1 MDRYCIFFKKEAI
14 ARSFETEEA
23 ADAEQCYFKTIKQEL
38 RRKRDWLAEQ
48 LTEIGFEPLVPD
60 GGYFML
66 VDISK
71 LAHEHKFAS
80 DSKEYKDHKFV
91 KYMIKKHVRNDT
103 KFFWLIFQF
112 IKLCHLR
119 NWL

>member
-1 MDRYCIFFKKEAI
+1 M
-14 ARSFETEEA
+14 
-23 ADAEQCYFKTIKQEL
+23 
-38 RRKRDWLAEQ
+38 AEQ

-80 DSKEYKDHKFV
+80 DSKECKDHKFV
-91 KYMIKKHVRNDT
+91 KYMIKKHVRNSI
-103 KFFWLIFQF
+103 KF
-112 IKLCHLR
+112 LCYYFDF
-119 NWL
+119 